1 MFSSLPSANFSF
13 YELSIKSR
21 SLHQL
26 KCRLFISLFFFHRGH
41 CLQFHCGEDDA
52 YLELISHSFSLEISI
67 ITEPP
72 TEKRLSKKARHLS
85 THRVLGAN
93 REKNMH
99 TSSKTLPNV
108 ISYLIPVV
116 TGTLNQ

>member
-1 MFSSLPSANFSF
+1 MNLALNRGPYISSNA
-13 YELSIKSR
+13 YY
-21 SLHQL
+21 
-26 KCRLFISLFFFHRGH
+26 LFISFFHFGH
-41 CLQFHCGEDDA
+41 CLQFHSGEDDA

-93 REKNMH
+93 RGKKH
-99 TSSKTLPNV
+99 AYIK
-108 ISYLIPVV
+108 
-116 TGTLNQ
+116 